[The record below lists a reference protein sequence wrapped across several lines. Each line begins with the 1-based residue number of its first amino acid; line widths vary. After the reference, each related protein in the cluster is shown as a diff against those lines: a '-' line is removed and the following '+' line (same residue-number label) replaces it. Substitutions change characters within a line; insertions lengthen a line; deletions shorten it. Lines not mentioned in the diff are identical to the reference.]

1 MGPRT
6 HRAVRR
12 RAPTPGFGGD
22 IPHTEQTRGYR
33 HPNGGERGADLYS
46 RGVRPGGGGG
56 GGHVCAHIYKQRDTY
71 GGRSLRWRAHGAM
84 EGCPETQ
91 TAPGHH
97 YIYGG
102 ARDSRERGDTLTG
115 VKWNINVA
123 EGGERNMGYH
133 YGGIRGTGEGGGHA
147 LTKETDRRG
156 RPSLR
161 KPQETQRGE
170 RDTLRSIHP
179 LWNAGREGMEGRRP
193 RGALYREG
201 GRMGEWGPIPVTW
214 SAFGGRRGRRGPW
227 R

>member
-1 MGPRT
+1 LRRGPWLDVRGHGHIVVRGARGEGEGGGGHMGPRT

-22 IPHTEQTRGYR
+22 IPHTEQTRG
-33 HPNGGERGADLYS
+33 PNGGERGADLYS

-123 EGGERNMGYH
+123 EGGERNTGYH
-133 YGGIRGTGEGGGHA
+133 YGGMRGTGERGGGTH
-147 LTKETDRRG
+147 LQRR
-156 RPSLR
+156 R
-161 KPQETQRGE
+161 
-170 RDTLRSIHP
+170 IV
-179 LWNAGREGMEGRRP
+179 EGRAYGSP
-193 RGALYREG
+193 KSPKKHNAARGIHCALSIPSGTRG
-201 GRMGEWGPIPVTW
+201 GRGW
-214 SAFGGRRGRRGPW
+214 
-227 R
+227 